1 MKRTLYIT
9 VDAGTDDPA
18 IMDVLLN
25 KLIDGFQEEARAQS
39 VLTDLFDG
47 SSSYPKFSY
56 KITDQEPRKRLP
68 FLEKLYYDVVI
79 DGMSTKDGAIPFKN
93 YRAET
98 EFLKGCW
105 AEMKDLI
112 EYEK

>member
-9 VDAGTDDPA
+9 VDAGTDDPK
-18 IMDVLLN
+18 IMDRLLN
-25 KLIDGFQEEARAQS
+25 RLIDGFQEEARVQS
-39 VLTDLFDG
+39 IFSDIFNG
-47 SSSYPKFSY
+47 SNECPKFSY
-56 KITDQEPRKRLP
+56 KITDQEPKKRLP